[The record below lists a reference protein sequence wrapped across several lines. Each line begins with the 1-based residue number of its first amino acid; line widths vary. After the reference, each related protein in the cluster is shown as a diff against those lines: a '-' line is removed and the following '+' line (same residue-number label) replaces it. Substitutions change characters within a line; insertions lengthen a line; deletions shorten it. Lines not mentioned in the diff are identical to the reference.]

1 MKVFEMTSAGGPD
14 VLRYAER
21 PTPEPGFGQVLIDV
35 RYAGLNFTDVL
46 ARRGLPAYSTG
57 FPFVPGMET
66 AGTLVEVG
74 PGVTGLSAG
83 DTVIAFTVDGGG
95 LAAQALASAALTVPV
110 PAGLSLDR
118 AVVAPLTWA
127 TALGLTRV
135 SQASA
140 GDAVL
145 VTSAAGGVGEALAV
159 MLKRAGVTKLAG
171 GVRHS
176 AADDYVAVPR
186 DGDLF
191 AAATAAL
198 GVPELD
204 VVLESVGGKI
214 LAGAASALA
223 VGGRLVT
230 YGVAGGEPDPAPPGY
245 GELRVGNHTV
255 TGFSI
260 MAQARKKPDSVRRL
274 LLDVLSATEAG
285 LEIPAPIVVSWDD
298 ARQAHIDQSEGR
310 SRGKSIVDIQ
320 S

>member
-21 PTPEPGFGQVLIDV
+21 PTPEPGVGQVLIEV

-66 AGTLVEVG
+66 AL
-74 PGVTGLSAG
+74 
-83 DTVIAFTVDGGG
+83 
-95 LAAQALASAALTVPV
+95 
-110 PAGLSLDR
+110 
-118 AVVAPLTWA
+118 
-127 TALGLTRV
+127 
-135 SQASA
+135 
-140 GDAVL
+140 
-145 VTSAAGGVGEALAV
+145 
-159 MLKRAGVTKLAG
+159 
-171 GVRHS
+171 
-176 AADDYVAVPR
+176 
-186 DGDLF
+186 
-191 AAATAAL
+191 
-198 GVPELD
+198 PELD
-204 VVLESVGGKI
+204 VVLESIGGKT

-230 YGVAGGEPDPAPPGY
+230 YGVAGGEPDPVPPGY

-260 MAQARKKPDSVRRL
+260 MARARKKPDSVRRL

-285 LEIPAPIVVSWDD
+285 LEIPAPIIVRWDD

-310 SRGKSIVDIQ
+310 SRGKSIVDVQ